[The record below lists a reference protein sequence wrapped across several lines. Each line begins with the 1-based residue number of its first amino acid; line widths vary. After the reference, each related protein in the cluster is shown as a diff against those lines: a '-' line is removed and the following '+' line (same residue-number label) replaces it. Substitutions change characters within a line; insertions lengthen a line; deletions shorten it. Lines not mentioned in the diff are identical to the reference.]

1 MLETMLKSGWN
12 RVAIALKSRWNYDVE
27 KQISYE
33 TFFSTSFQRQF
44 AIFQRRVN
52 VETTSLCLLGRP
64 SLGLGDDD
72 SCFFVIFLG
81 GSGWVSSSFRSS
93 EPLTS

>member
-33 TFFSTSFQRQF
+33 TFF
-44 AIFQRRVN
+44 QRRFN
-52 VETTSLCLLGRP
+52 VSLPFFNVVSKLKQRRYACWV
-64 SLGLGDDD
+64 GL
-72 SCFFVIFLG
+72 
-81 GSGWVSSSFRSS
+81 
-93 EPLTS
+93 T